1 MNPISHICCFE
12 NSTLV
17 DVLNIYEIANNYSL
31 PSGIALIIDSDTQ
44 SLLGTITE
52 GDMRRSL
59 LQNNNLKI
67 SALEVMNKNPII
79 FNESLS
85 ISEIINN
92 LPIELLKRK
101 RRSNKFLGK
110 VVIVNDNKQPIRV
123 LNYHELL
130 EQRFALHRNIVIL
143 GMGYVGLTLAL
154 VMADAGF
161 TVTGVEVDESKYN
174 KLNNGESYIHEQGL
188 PDLLKEQI
196 NKNLSFSKEIPEN
209 SDVYIITVGTPI
221 KNKDDSNKLPELE
234 FLSNSCFEIGK
245 KLKQGNLVIL
255 RSTVPIGTSR
265 NLVKKILEEVSN
277 LKCGFDFHLSFAP
290 ERTAEGKAIKELR
303 SLPQIIGGFNKDSL
317 EATAALFR
325 DLTPMIVKVDTL
337 EAAEMAKLINNSFRD
352 YVFAFSNQCAKIANE
367 FNIDIFKT
375 IKAANDGYVRDPI
388 PYPSPGVGGPCLT
401 KDPFILASVAIKK
414 DINGEIF
421 KNSRL
426 VNESMFGFVFEK
438 IKLQVKNIG
447 KDLNKC
453 NILICGLAF
462 KGYPETSDLRNSTA
476 IEIANIFKGKVNK
489 LFGHDPIAN
498 DEDIIQNGLIPVK
511 IPEGF
516 KNIDIVLFL
525 NNHKNF
531 EKINVFE
538 MIRSMNDLPIVFD
551 GWNIFYS
558 EDILSAKPS
567 IYIGLSHLETSII

>member
-1 MNPISHICCFE
+1 MNPIRHICC
-12 NSTLV
+12 SQDSKLV
-17 DVLNIYEIANNYSL
+17 DVLNIFETANNYSL
-31 PSGIALIIDSDTQ
+31 PSGIALIIDNDSKA
-44 SLLGTITE
+44 LLGTITE

-59 LQNNNLKI
+59 LANNNLQI
-67 SALEVMNKNPII
+67 SAIKVMNKNPII
-79 FNESLS
+79 FNEKLS

-110 VVIVNDNKQPIRV
+110 VIIVNDNNQPIRV

-161 TVTGVEVDESKYN
+161 TVYGVEVDEFKYN
-174 KLNNGESYIHEQGL
+174 MLINGDSYIHEQGL
-188 PDLLKEQI
+188 PELLKEQI
-196 NKNLSFSKEIPEN
+196 NKNLSFSKEIPDN
-209 SDVYIITVGTPI
+209 GDVFIITVGTPI
-221 KNKDDSNKLPELE
+221 KNNDDSNKLPELE
-234 FLSNSCFEIGK
+234 FLSNSCSEIGK

-265 NLVKKILEEVSN
+265 NLVKNILENVSN

-303 SLPQIIGGFNKDSL
+303 SLPQIIGGYNKDSL
-317 EATAALFR
+317 EATAAMFR
-325 DLTPMIVKVDTL
+325 DLTPMIVKVDSL
-337 EAAEMAKLINNSFRD
+337 EAAEMAKLLNNSFRD
-352 YVFAFSNQCAKIANE
+352 YVFAFSNQCAKIASD

-401 KDPFILASVAIKK
+401 KDPFILASVATK
-414 DINGEIF
+414 DNNGEIF

-426 VNESMFGFVFEK
+426 VNESMFAFVYEK
-438 IKLQVKNIG
+438 ITSQLSFIG
-447 KDLNKC
+447 KELSKC

-476 IEIANIFKGKVNK
+476 IEISNIFKGKVNK
-489 LFGHDPIAN
+489 LYGYDPIADQN
-498 DEDIIQNGLIPVK
+498 DITQYGLIPVN

-516 KNIDIVLFL
+516 KDMDIVLFL
-525 NNHKNF
+525 NNHKKF

-538 MIRSMNDLPIVFD
+538 MIRSMNDFPIVFD
-551 GWNIFYS
+551 GWNTFHS

>member
-1 MNPISHICCFE
+1 MNPISHLCCSQD
-12 NSTLV
+12 STLV
-17 DVLNIYEIANNYSL
+17 DVLNIFETANNYSL
-31 PSGIALIIDSDTQ
+31 PSGIALIIDNHSNV
-44 SLLGTITE
+44 LLGTITE

-59 LQNNNLKI
+59 LANNNLQI
-67 SALEVMNKNPII
+67 LAIEVMNKNPII

-92 LPIELLKRK
+92 LPLELSKRK

-110 VVIVNDNKQPIRV
+110 VIIVNDNNQPIRV
-123 LNYHELL
+123 LNYHELF

-161 TVTGVEVDESKYN
+161 TVYGVEVDEFKYN
-174 KLNNGESYIHEQGL
+174 MLINGESYIHEQGL
-188 PDLLKEQI
+188 PELLKEQI
-196 NKNLSFSKEIPEN
+196 NKNLLFSREIPDN
-209 SDVYIITVGTPI
+209 GDVFIITVGTPI
-221 KNKDDSNKLPELE
+221 KTNDDSNKLPELE
-234 FLSNSCFEIGK
+234 FLSNSCHEIGK

-265 NLVKKILEEVSN
+265 NLVKNILEKTSK

-303 SLPQIIGGFNKDSL
+303 SLPQIIGGYNKDSL
-317 EATAALFR
+317 EATAAMFR
-325 DLTPMIVKVDTL
+325 DLTPMIVKVDSL
-337 EAAEMAKLINNSFRD
+337 EAAEMAKLLNNSFRD
-352 YVFAFSNQCAKIANE
+352 YVFAFSNQCAKIASD

-375 IKAANDGYVRDPI
+375 IKAANEGYVRDPI

-401 KDPFILASVAIKK
+401 KDPFILASVATK
-414 DINGEIF
+414 DNNGEIF

-426 VNESMFGFVFEK
+426 VNESMFAFVYEK
-438 IKLQVKNIG
+438 ITSQLSFIG
-447 KDLNKC
+447 KELSNC

-476 IEIANIFKGKVNK
+476 IEISNIFKGKVNK
-489 LFGHDPIAN
+489 LYGYDPIADQN
-498 DEDIIQNGLIPVK
+498 DIIQYGLIPVN

-516 KNIDIVLFL
+516 KDMDIVLFL
-525 NNHKNF
+525 NNHKKF

-538 MIRSMNDLPIVFD
+538 MIRSMRDFPIVFD
-551 GWNIFYS
+551 GWNTFHS

>member
-1 MNPISHICCFE
+1 MNPISYICC
-12 NSTLV
+12 SQDSSLI
-17 DVLNIYEIANNYSL
+17 DILNIYEIANEHSL
-31 PSGIALIIDSDTQ
+31 PSGIALIIDNHSK

-52 GDMRRSL
+52 GDLRRSL
-59 LQNNNLKI
+59 LVNNNLQL
-67 SALEVMNKNPII
+67 SAKEVMNKNPII
-79 FNESLS
+79 FNERLS
-85 ISEIINN
+85 ISDIINN

-110 VVIVNDNKQPIRV
+110 VVIVNDNNQPVRV

-161 TVTGVEVDESKYN
+161 TVIGVEVDEFKYN
-174 KLNNGESYIHEQGL
+174 KLINGESYIHEQGL
-188 PDLLKEQI
+188 PELLKEQI
-196 NKNLSFSKEIPEN
+196 NKNLTFSKQIPDN
-209 SDVYIITVGTPI
+209 GDVFIISVGTPI
-221 KNKDDSNKLPELE
+221 KINNDSNKLPELE

-245 KLKQGNLVIL
+245 KIKQGNLVIL

-265 NLVKKILEEVSN
+265 NLVKNILEEVSN

-325 DLTPMIVKVDTL
+325 DLTPMIVKVDSL

-352 YVFAFSNQCAKIANE
+352 YVFAFSNQCAKIAND

-401 KDPFILASVAIKK
+401 KDPFILASVAKK
-414 DINGEIF
+414 DSNGDIF

-426 VNESMFGFVFEK
+426 VNESMFAFVFDK
-438 IKLQVKNIG
+438 ITSQLKNIG

-476 IEIANIFKGKVNK
+476 IEISNIFRGKVNK
-489 LFGHDPIAN
+489 LYGYDPIA
-498 DEDIIQNGLIPVK
+498 DQEDIIQYGLIPVN

-525 NNHKNF
+525 NNNKKF

-538 MIRSMNDLPIVFD
+538 MIRSMNDFPIVFD
-551 GWNIFYS
+551 GWNTFYS
-558 EDILSAKPS
+558 EDILSVKPS

>member
-1 MNPISHICCFE
+1 
-12 NSTLV
+12 
-17 DVLNIYEIANNYSL
+17 
-31 PSGIALIIDSDTQ
+31 
-44 SLLGTITE
+44 
-52 GDMRRSL
+52 
-59 LQNNNLKI
+59 
-67 SALEVMNKNPII
+67 
-79 FNESLS
+79 
-85 ISEIINN
+85 
-92 LPIELLKRK
+92 
-101 RRSNKFLGK
+101 
-110 VVIVNDNKQPIRV
+110 
-123 LNYHELL
+123 
-130 EQRFALHRNIVIL
+130 
-143 GMGYVGLTLAL
+143 
-154 VMADAGF
+154 
-161 TVTGVEVDESKYN
+161 
-174 KLNNGESYIHEQGL
+174 
-188 PDLLKEQI
+188 
-196 NKNLSFSKEIPEN
+196 
-209 SDVYIITVGTPI
+209 
-221 KNKDDSNKLPELE
+221 
-234 FLSNSCFEIGK
+234 
-245 KLKQGNLVIL
+245 
-255 RSTVPIGTSR
+255 
-265 NLVKKILEEVSN
+265 
-277 LKCGFDFHLSFAP
+277 
-290 ERTAEGKAIKELR
+290 
-303 SLPQIIGGFNKDSL
+303 
-317 EATAALFR
+317 
-325 DLTPMIVKVDTL
+325 MIVKVDTL

>member
-1 MNPISHICCFE
+1 MNPISYICC
-12 NSTLV
+12 SQDSSLI
-17 DVLNIYEIANNYSL
+17 DILNIYEIAHEHSL
-31 PSGIALIIDSDTQ
+31 PSGIALIIDNHSK

-52 GDMRRSL
+52 GDLRRSL
-59 LQNNNLKI
+59 LVNNNLQL
-67 SALEVMNKNPII
+67 SAKEVMNKNPII
-79 FNESLS
+79 FNEKLS
-85 ISEIINN
+85 ISDIINN
-92 LPIELLKRK
+92 LPIELLKRN

-110 VVIVNDNKQPIRV
+110 VVIVNDNNQPVRV

-161 TVTGVEVDESKYN
+161 TVIGVEVDEFKYN
-174 KLNNGESYIHEQGL
+174 KLINGESYIHEQGL
-188 PDLLKEQI
+188 PELLKEQI
-196 NKNLSFSKEIPEN
+196 NKNLTFSKQIPDN
-209 SDVYIITVGTPI
+209 GDVFIISVGTPI
-221 KNKDDSNKLPELE
+221 KINNDSNKLPELE

-245 KLKQGNLVIL
+245 KIKQGNLVIL

-265 NLVKKILEEVSN
+265 NLVKNILEQVSN

-325 DLTPMIVKVDTL
+325 DLTPMIVKVDSL

-352 YVFAFSNQCAKIANE
+352 YVFAFSNQCAKIAND

-401 KDPFILASVAIKK
+401 KDPFILASVAKK
-414 DINGEIF
+414 DSNGDIF

-426 VNESMFGFVFEK
+426 VNESMFAFVFDK
-438 IKLQVKNIG
+438 ITSQLKFIG
-447 KDLNKC
+447 KDLKKC

-476 IEIANIFKGKVNK
+476 IEISNIFRGKVNK
-489 LFGHDPIAN
+489 LYGYDPIA
-498 DEDIIQNGLIPVK
+498 DQEDMIQYGLTPVI

-525 NNHKNF
+525 NNNKKF

-538 MIRSMNDLPIVFD
+538 MIRSMNDFPIVFD
-551 GWNIFYS
+551 GWNTFYS
-558 EDILSAKPS
+558 EDILSVKPS

>member
-1 MNPISHICCFE
+1 ME
-12 NSTLV
+12 NKINYYKV
-17 DVLNIYEIANNYSL
+17 IDGLNFDA
-31 PSGIALIIDSDTQ
+31 G
-44 SLLGTITE
+44 LL
-52 GDMRRSL
+52 
-59 LQNNNLKI
+59 N
-67 SALEVMNKNPII
+67 
-79 FNESLS
+79 
-85 ISEIINN
+85 
-92 LPIELLKRK
+92 
-101 RRSNKFLGK
+101 
-110 VVIVNDNKQPIRV
+110 
-123 LNYHELL
+123 
-130 EQRFALHRNIVIL
+130 
-143 GMGYVGLTLAL
+143 
-154 VMADAGF
+154 MADDLIKG
-161 TVTGVEVDESKYN
+161 
-174 KLNNGESYIHEQGL
+174 QG
-188 PDLLKEQI
+188 DGRI
-196 NKNLSFSKEIPEN
+196 SI
-209 SDVYIITVGTPI
+209 
-221 KNKDDSNKLPELE
+221 DDSNKLPELE

-245 KLKQGNLVIL
+245 KIKQGNLVIL

-265 NLVKKILEEVSN
+265 NLVKTILEEVSN

-325 DLTPMIVKVDTL
+325 DLTPMIVKVDSL

-401 KDPFILASVAIKK
+401 KDPFILASAAIKK

-426 VNESMFGFVFEK
+426 VNESMFSFVFEK

-489 LFGHDPIAN
+489 LFGYEYKDNIYTIYLMEN
-498 DEDIIQNGLIPVK
+498 SYSLIIK
-511 IPEGF
+511 
-516 KNIDIVLFL
+516 
-525 NNHKNF
+525 
-531 EKINVFE
+531 
-538 MIRSMNDLPIVFD
+538 
-551 GWNIFYS
+551 
-558 EDILSAKPS
+558 
-567 IYIGLSHLETSII
+567 

>member
-1 MNPISHICCFE
+1 MNPISYICC
-12 NSTLV
+12 SQDSSLI
-17 DVLNIYEIANNYSL
+17 DILNIYEIAHEHSL
-31 PSGIALIIDSDTQ
+31 PSGIALIIDNHSK

-52 GDMRRSL
+52 GDLRRSL
-59 LQNNNLKI
+59 LVNNNLQL
-67 SALEVMNKNPII
+67 SAKEVMNKNPII
-79 FNESLS
+79 FNEKLS
-85 ISEIINN
+85 ISDIINN
-92 LPIELLKRK
+92 LPIELLKRN

-110 VVIVNDNKQPIRV
+110 VVIVNDNNQPVRV

-161 TVTGVEVDESKYN
+161 TVIGVEVDEFKYN
-174 KLNNGESYIHEQGL
+174 KLINGESYIHEQGL
-188 PDLLKEQI
+188 PELLKEQI
-196 NKNLSFSKEIPEN
+196 NKNLTFSKQIPDN
-209 SDVYIITVGTPI
+209 GDVFIISVGTPI
-221 KNKDDSNKLPELE
+221 KINNDSNKLPELE
-234 FLSNSCFEIGK
+234 FLSNACFEIGK
-245 KLKQGNLVIL
+245 KIKQGNLVIL

-265 NLVKKILEEVSN
+265 NLVKNILEQVSN

-325 DLTPMIVKVDTL
+325 DLTPMIVKVDSL

-352 YVFAFSNQCAKIANE
+352 YVFAFSNQCAKIAND

-401 KDPFILASVAIKK
+401 KDPFILASVAKK
-414 DINGEIF
+414 DSNGDIF

-426 VNESMFGFVFEK
+426 VNESMFAFVFDK
-438 IKLQVKNIG
+438 ITSQLKFIG
-447 KDLNKC
+447 KDLKKC

-476 IEIANIFKGKVNK
+476 IEISNIFRGKVNK
-489 LFGHDPIAN
+489 LYGYDPIA
-498 DEDIIQNGLIPVK
+498 DQEDMIQYGLTPVI

-525 NNHKNF
+525 NNNKKF

-538 MIRSMNDLPIVFD
+538 MIRSMNDFPIVFD
-551 GWNIFYS
+551 GWNTFYS
-558 EDILSAKPS
+558 EDILSVKPS

>member
-1 MNPISHICCFE
+1 MNPISYICC
-12 NSTLV
+12 SQDSSLI
-17 DVLNIYEIANNYSL
+17 DILNIYEIANEHSL
-31 PSGIALIIDSDTQ
+31 PSGIALIIDNHSK

-52 GDMRRSL
+52 GDLRRSL
-59 LQNNNLKI
+59 LVNNNLQL
-67 SALEVMNKNPII
+67 SAKEVMNKNPII
-79 FNESLS
+79 FNERLS
-85 ISEIINN
+85 ISDIINN

-110 VVIVNDNKQPIRV
+110 VVIVNDNNQPVRV

-161 TVTGVEVDESKYN
+161 TVIGVEVDEFKYN
-174 KLNNGESYIHEQGL
+174 KLINGESYIHEQGL
-188 PDLLKEQI
+188 TELLKEQI
-196 NKNLSFSKEIPEN
+196 NKNLTFSKQIPDN
-209 SDVYIITVGTPI
+209 GDVFIISVGTPI
-221 KNKDDSNKLPELE
+221 KINNDSNKLPELE

-245 KLKQGNLVIL
+245 KIKQGNLVIL

-265 NLVKKILEEVSN
+265 NLVKNILEEVSN

-325 DLTPMIVKVDTL
+325 DLTPMIVKVDSL

-352 YVFAFSNQCAKIANE
+352 YVFAFSNQCAKIAND

-401 KDPFILASVAIKK
+401 KDPFILASVAKK
-414 DINGEIF
+414 DSNGDIF

-426 VNESMFGFVFEK
+426 VNESMFAFVFDK
-438 IKLQVKNIG
+438 ITSQLKNIG

-476 IEIANIFKGKVNK
+476 IEISNIFRGKVNK
-489 LFGHDPIAN
+489 LYGYDPIA
-498 DEDIIQNGLIPVK
+498 DQEDIIQYGLIPVN

-525 NNHKNF
+525 NNNKKF

-538 MIRSMNDLPIVFD
+538 MIRSMNDFPIVFD
-551 GWNIFYS
+551 GWNTFYS
-558 EDILSAKPS
+558 EDILSVKPS